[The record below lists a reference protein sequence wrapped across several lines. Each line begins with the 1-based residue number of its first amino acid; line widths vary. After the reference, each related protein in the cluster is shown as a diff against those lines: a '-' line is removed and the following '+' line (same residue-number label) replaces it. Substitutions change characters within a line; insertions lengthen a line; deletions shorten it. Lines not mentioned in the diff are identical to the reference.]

1 MDIRSVSASNDTKL
15 VLQRDSVIQAEGKLG
30 KTEYVV
36 LGKAGGEAL
45 RAIRLEALIHDTLPK
60 NGPGRADDG
69 NFVLTEIEVRWAPD
83 SDPDA
88 WKKIKLHKPQA
99 DFSQQNFPVKNAI
112 DGNKSGNNGWA
123 VSPQVGQYHSALFEL
138 NDPVV
143 SDESYQIEIK
153 LTQHYQ
159 GNKYAIGRFRL
170 SITSDEGEI
179 DLGIPLSIDSI
190 LALNADERSDEQQQ
204 SLKTFFE
211 GRDKQLLQLKKALE
225 VAKKPR
231 PEDPQVTKLKARLEL
246 VSQPLPMDTTLKQLR
261 RAFDLSSQQIKNTRL
276 TAAQDVAWALINNPS
291 FLFNH

>member
-1 MDIRSVSASNDTKL
+1 
-15 VLQRDSVIQAEGKLG
+15 
-30 KTEYVV
+30 
-36 LGKAGGEAL
+36 
-45 RAIRLEALIHDTLPK
+45 
-60 NGPGRADDG
+60 
-69 NFVLTEIEVRWAPD
+69 VLTEIEVRWAPD

-88 WKKIKLHKPQA
+88 WKKIKLHKPRA

-123 VSPQVGQYHSALFEL
+123 VSPQLGQYHSALFEL
-138 NDPVV
+138 NDPIV
-143 SDESYQIEIK
+143 SDESYQLEIK

-170 SITSDEGEI
+170 SITSDEGDI

-261 RAFDLSSQQIKNTRL
+261 RASDLSSQQMKNTRL